1 MDRYTGKKLDGR
13 YEILEL
19 IGVGGMANVYRARDV
34 VDDKIVAVKILKSEF
49 AENEEFLRRF
59 KNESRAIAMLSH
71 DNIVKV
77 YDVSFTEKVHFIVM
91 EFIDGIT
98 LKEYI
103 AQQGKLSWKEA
114 TYYTM
119 QILRALSHA
128 HDNGIVH
135 RDIKPQNVM
144 LLSDGTIKITDFGI
158 ARFAR
163 SETKTLTDRAIGSVH
178 YISPEQASGAVI
190 DQRTDLY
197 SVGVVLFEMVTGTL
211 PFDADTPISV
221 ALKQIQAVPKRPREL
236 NPEIPE
242 GLEEIVMRAMQ
253 KAPSKRY
260 QTAAEMLKDFEEFK
274 KNPSVSFQYDY
285 LDAEA
290 PVNRAVIKDAIRNK
304 EQPIQKN
311 VATKFATLKKGVS
324 DMHKNR
330 KNSNEENIEYEI
342 EERTPIVPILAGV
355 TTAFV
360 LVALLF
366 IGTMFYLNN
375 PFKNIDDI
383 KVPELVGQK
392 YDALVSS
399 DIIAKNFIIEVEST
413 DYHESFGKGV
423 IYDQKPSVG
432 KTVKVGSKIKIKVS
446 GGQKVVAIPDIVG
459 NDSETAYQKLKDA
472 GLEYTPIEMFHEAI
486 PLGSIVYLEPGV
498 GSQVPSG
505 TNVTVYVSMG
515 PENKVVP
522 VPPMVGLNIKDIQT
536 LLENYKLKIG
546 GQSYTE
552 SDLPRGTIIA
562 HDPDAN
568 AQVVEG
574 SYVNFVLSQGDG
586 QLVKLRLTV
595 KLPKI
600 DEVVSIQAMVD
611 GIIQQEEM
619 LNPAE
624 TGEWKPIFE
633 GLETSNIQ
641 IIINKKVYQVYT
653 LNFETKTYKVE
664 EDLSGEFK

>member
-1 MDRYTGKKLDGR
+1 
-13 YEILEL
+13 
-19 IGVGGMANVYRARDV
+19 
-34 VDDKIVAVKILKSEF
+34 
-49 AENEEFLRRF
+49 
-59 KNESRAIAMLSH
+59 
-71 DNIVKV
+71 
-77 YDVSFTEKVHFIVM
+77 
-91 EFIDGIT
+91 
-98 LKEYI
+98 
-103 AQQGKLSWKEA
+103 
-114 TYYTM
+114 
-119 QILRALSHA
+119 
-128 HDNGIVH
+128 
-135 RDIKPQNVM
+135 
-144 LLSDGTIKITDFGI
+144 
-158 ARFAR
+158 
-163 SETKTLTDRAIGSVH
+163 
-178 YISPEQASGAVI
+178 
-190 DQRTDLY
+190 
-197 SVGVVLFEMVTGTL
+197 
-211 PFDADTPISV
+211 
-221 ALKQIQAVPKRPREL
+221 
-236 NPEIPE
+236 
-242 GLEEIVMRAMQ
+242 
-253 KAPSKRY
+253 
-260 QTAAEMLKDFEEFK
+260 
-274 KNPSVSFQYDY
+274 
-285 LDAEA
+285 
-290 PVNRAVIKDAIRNK
+290 
-304 EQPIQKN
+304 
-311 VATKFATLKKGVS
+311 
-324 DMHKNR
+324 
-330 KNSNEENIEYEI
+330 
-342 EERTPIVPILAGV
+342 
-355 TTAFV
+355 
-360 LVALLF
+360 
-366 IGTMFYLNN
+366 
-375 PFKNIDDI
+375 
-383 KVPELVGQK
+383 
-392 YDALVSS
+392 
-399 DIIAKNFIIEVEST
+399 
-413 DYHESFGKGV
+413 
-423 IYDQKPSVG
+423 
-432 KTVKVGSKIKIKVS
+432 
-446 GGQKVVAIPDIVG
+446 
-459 NDSETAYQKLKDA
+459 

-546 GQSYTE
+546 GQSYAE

>member
-34 VDDKIVAVKILKSEF
+34 VDGKIVAVKILKSEF

-285 LDAEA
+285 LDAE
-290 PVNRAVIKDAIRNK
+290 
-304 EQPIQKN
+304 
-311 VATKFATLKKGVS
+311 
-324 DMHKNR
+324 
-330 KNSNEENIEYEI
+330 
-342 EERTPIVPILAGV
+342 
-355 TTAFV
+355 
-360 LVALLF
+360 
-366 IGTMFYLNN
+366 
-375 PFKNIDDI
+375 
-383 KVPELVGQK
+383 
-392 YDALVSS
+392 
-399 DIIAKNFIIEVEST
+399 
-413 DYHESFGKGV
+413 
-423 IYDQKPSVG
+423 
-432 KTVKVGSKIKIKVS
+432 
-446 GGQKVVAIPDIVG
+446 
-459 NDSETAYQKLKDA
+459 
-472 GLEYTPIEMFHEAI
+472 
-486 PLGSIVYLEPGV
+486 
-498 GSQVPSG
+498 
-505 TNVTVYVSMG
+505 
-515 PENKVVP
+515 
-522 VPPMVGLNIKDIQT
+522 
-536 LLENYKLKIG
+536 
-546 GQSYTE
+546 
-552 SDLPRGTIIA
+552 
-562 HDPDAN
+562 
-568 AQVVEG
+568 
-574 SYVNFVLSQGDG
+574 
-586 QLVKLRLTV
+586 
-595 KLPKI
+595 
-600 DEVVSIQAMVD
+600 
-611 GIIQQEEM
+611 
-619 LNPAE
+619 
-624 TGEWKPIFE
+624 
-633 GLETSNIQ
+633 
-641 IIINKKVYQVYT
+641 
-653 LNFETKTYKVE
+653 
-664 EDLSGEFK
+664 

>member
-34 VDDKIVAVKILKSEF
+34 VDGKIVAVKILKSEF

-103 AQQGKLSWKEA
+103 EQQGKLSWKEA

-119 QILRALSHA
+119 QILKALSHA

-197 SVGVVLFEMVTGTL
+197 SVGVVLFEMLTGTL

-253 KAPSKRY
+253 KSPSKRY

-274 KNPSVSFQYDY
+274 KNPFVSFQYDY
-285 LDAEA
+285 LDAET

-304 EQPIQKN
+304 EQVIQNN
-311 VATKFATLKKGVS
+311 VATKFSTFKKGVS
-324 DMHKNR
+324 DMHKND
-330 KNSNEENIEYEI
+330 NNTNVEYEI
-342 EERTPIVPILAGV
+342 EERTPIIPILAGV

-366 IGTMFYLNN
+366 MGTMFYLNN
-375 PFKNIDDI
+375 PFKDIDDI

-392 YDALVSS
+392 YDALMVS
-399 DIIAKNFIIEVEST
+399 DNIMKNFTIEVEST
-413 DYHESFGKGV
+413 DYHESFGKGI
-423 IYDQKPSVG
+423 IYDQKPAFG

-546 GQSYTE
+546 GQSYAE

-595 KLPKI
+595 KLPPI